1 MKRFDDEFRIKGIN
15 LIAGVDEAGRGPLAG
30 PVVAAAVILPPDYNN
45 FQINDSKKLT
55 KAKRDLLFEEIRK
68 HALSFAYEVVSRE
81 IIDEINILKA
91 TLLGMEKSVGN
102 LSIVPDIVL
111 IDGNRSFKSELNIR
125 TIVKGDGKSLSI
137 AAASIIAKVIRDEIM
152 VGLDSVYPQ
161 YDWKSNKGYPTKRHI
176 ESIRKFGITEH
187 HRKTFLKKIHPE
199 GG

>member
-91 TLLGMEKSVGN
+91 TLLGMEKSVDN
-102 LSIVPDIVL
+102 LSVVPDIVL

-161 YDWKSNKGYPTKRHI
+161 YDWKRNKGYPTKRHI
-176 ESIRKFGITEH
+176 ESIRKYGITEH